1 MPTTAVTGVEAEIE
15 ELKDALHEISE
26 DLEEAMLRRD
36 FDKNARRIYMGFA
49 ALVNAGFTDEQ
60 AMAILLKEG

>member
-1 MPTTAVTGVEAEIE
+1 MPITAVTEVEAKIE
-15 ELKDALHEISE
+15 ELKDALHEANE
-26 DLEEAMLRRD
+26 DLEEAMLQRD
-36 FDKNARRIYMGFA
+36 FDKNARKIYMGFA

>member
-1 MPTTAVTGVEAEIE
+1 MPTTAVTKIEAEIE
-15 ELKDALHEISE
+15 ELKDALHEANE
-26 DLEEAMLRRD
+26 ELEEARLKSK
-36 FDKNARRIYMGFA
+36 FDKKARKIYMAFA